1 MTVPQPLGTQPWE
14 ALKGSISCSQHCP
27 RNKSD
32 KIRRRGIRDELNQLR
47 SSREPVVGGDRV
59 PWPSVSPSVAG
70 PPRAHSHSLLPG
82 TWGLQPSLHPLSWPP
97 TSALA
102 NGLWADVRHITS
114 RSQHAPSPTPSITE
128 PCARLPW
135 HMQQGMEE
143 TDRPG
148 RRGHHTE
155 HNCPGEEPEAPENS
169 TGERNKPW
177 LQLPILSHWDF
188 RHHWSLQH
196 DWA

>member
-82 TWGLQPSLHPLSWPP
+82 TWGLQSSLHPLSWPP

-114 RSQHAPSPTPSITE
+114 RSQHAPSPIYHRAMRKASMTHAAGDGGDRQ
-128 PCARLPW
+128 ARQARSPHGAQLPW
-135 HMQQGMEE
+135 
-143 TDRPG
+143 
-148 RRGHHTE
+148 RG
-155 HNCPGEEPEAPENS
+155 A
-169 TGERNKPW
+169 
-177 LQLPILSHWDF
+177 
-188 RHHWSLQH
+188 
-196 DWA
+196 